1 MFSFT
6 GFNLPPCSWSPLL
19 DVLGQCFIGS
29 YFFSSGPGR
38 LYWMYWAHCPLGL
51 YWLGFFNNKHNSFNI
66 NNNSFKLVLF
76 LCLWWSFCVLGG
88 RLLSASVFYWWGGV
102 RLPGEVGEPASYE
115 GAPSPWRYFLL
126 PLMLSLGTMDI
137 ALRPLYRL
145 KYKKLT

>member
-1 MFSFT
+1 MFYWLLFLFP
-6 GFNLPPCSWSPLL
+6 GSWSPLL
-19 DVLGQCFIGS
+19 DVLGS
-29 YFFSSGPGR
+29 LSSWVILAGV
-38 LYWMYWAHCPLGL
+38 
-51 YWLGFFNNKHNSFNI
+51 FNNKHNSFNI

-115 GAPSPWRYFLL
+115 GAPSPWRYLLL

-145 KYKKLT
+145 KYKKHREH